1 MDRVFEFAFERD
13 EEDCRA
19 PQSPHERTG
28 EKIELVK
35 YQEILNNIFMISM
48 KSLKKSCRVSSP
60 EGVAALFVC
69 GLIGLSMVVLV
80 PENEIPESGQSA
92 AESGGVNDA
101 GSFPSDPRMVSG
113 DTGLERVDI
122 KRVIDFCIT
131 HTTASRSFVVF
142 RNGTCVLVKEPCED
156 PVKAALGILKGIAGT
171 DARFLSE
178 QTAEGDLV
186 VTFKGSVF
194 HWIPGEDIAS
204 LDKWYLANSASL
216 LSEQERGAAAPGWVP
231 APNARLGLI
240 ARKRLLEDAASKEIV
255 KILRPN
261 TSVATNGR

>member
-1 MDRVFEFAFERD
+1 
-13 EEDCRA
+13 
-19 PQSPHERTG
+19 
-28 EKIELVK
+28 
-35 YQEILNNIFMISM
+35 MISM
-48 KSLKKSCRVSSP
+48 KSLKKSCRVSNP

-80 PENEIPESGQSA
+80 PENETPKPGQRAVESGD
-92 AESGGVNDA
+92 VRDA
-101 GSFPSDPRMVSG
+101 GTLASDPRMVSG
-113 DTGLERVDI
+113 DAGLERVDM
-122 KRVIDFCIT
+122 KRVIDFCVT

-156 PVKAALGILKGIAGT
+156 PVKTALGILEGTAGT

-186 VTFKGSVF
+186 VTFKGAIF

-204 LDKWYLANSASL
+204 LDEWYQANSASL
-216 LSEQERGAAAPGWVP
+216 LSENERRTAAPGWVP
-231 APNARLGLI
+231 PPNARLGLI